1 MYLNEVAR
9 VNEKYL
15 TKLGKECTT
24 YGYGYVFWREHLL
37 ERVQRL
43 FVWHGLGDN
52 LPQKEIDMPLYL
64 NGHVGICHYQKEL
77 TAFNGT
83 FSGVTKYIDEYTDYN
98 CFSPVDSFVK
108 RINKDIIVINN
119 TSLRN
124 PLLPL
129 IHHYAVM
136 LAHTELTLVNSL
148 INIRSGNGIPIAK
161 DEMQKKS
168 IENYYNSLY
177 RGKFDMIT
185 DKAMLG
191 VEFGGGASATASDLK
206 SIMEVRRDLIKSFY
220 QAIGVRGAFE
230 KNNNSV
236 VNEVTSDSGLLQ
248 LNLHDM
254 LECRQEGCRRVNDL
268 FGTNWSV
275 EIAPEIV
282 NVMKVEEVA
291 DNGDNSKTNVPES
304 TSNTDKV
311 IE

>member
-9 VNEKYL
+9 VSEKYL
-15 TKLGKECTT
+15 TKQGKECTT

-43 FVWHGLGDN
+43 FVWSGLSDT

-64 NGHVGICHYQKEL
+64 NGHVGICQYKGEL

-83 FSGVTKYIDEYTDYN
+83 FNGVTKYIDEYTHYN
-98 CFSPVDSFVK
+98 CFCPLDTFEK
-108 RINKDIIVINN
+108 KINDDIIVINN

-136 LAHTELTLVNSL
+136 LAHTELTLVDSL
-148 INIRSGNGIPIAK
+148 INYRANNGVPIAK

-177 RGKFDMIT
+177 KGKFDMIV
-185 DKAMLG
+185 DKSMLG
-191 VEFGGGASATASDLK
+191 VEFGGKISTSASDLK

-254 LECRQEGCRRVNDL
+254 LECRKEGCRRVNDL
-268 FGTNWSV
+268 FGTSWDV
-275 EIAPEIV
+275 KIAPEIE
-282 NVMKVEEVA
+282 NVMKVEEVNK
-291 DNGDNSKTNVPES
+291 DGNNSKGNVPEN
-304 TSNTDKV
+304 TSNTNST